1 MSATALRLQLFGI
14 ALVLYGGF
22 YDLQHAVL
30 GYNDP
35 GGDASLGAYVVT
47 AGMLLVFVGLV
58 APALRASDGG
68 DAQSRGE

>member
-1 MSATALRLQLFGI
+1 MPSAALRLQLFGI

-22 YDLQHAVL
+22 YDLQNAVL

-47 AGMLLVFVGLV
+47 AGMVLVLVGLV
-58 APALRASDGG
+58 GPAFRSSEG
-68 DAQSRGE
+68 

>member
-35 GGDASLGAYVVT
+35 SGDASLGAIVVT
-47 AGMLLVFVGLV
+47 VGLLLVVLGLV
-58 APALRASDGG
+58 APAFRSSA
-68 DAQSRGE
+68 E

>member
-35 GGDASLGAYVVT
+35 SGDPSLGAIVVT
-47 AGMLLVFVGLV
+47 VGLLLVVLGLV
-58 APALRASDGG
+58 APAFRSSA
-68 DAQSRGE
+68 E

>member
-1 MSATALRLQLFGI
+1 MPSTALRLQLLGI

-35 GGDASLGAYVVT
+35 SGDASLGAWVVT
-47 AGMLLVFVGLV
+47 VGMVLVLVGLV
-58 APALRASDGG
+58 GPAFRS
-68 DAQSRGE
+68 GEG

>member
-1 MSATALRLQLFGI
+1 MSTIALRLQLFGI

-47 AGMLLVFVGLV
+47 VGMVLVLAGLV
-58 APALRASDGG
+58 GPAFGS
-68 DAQSRGE
+68 SGE